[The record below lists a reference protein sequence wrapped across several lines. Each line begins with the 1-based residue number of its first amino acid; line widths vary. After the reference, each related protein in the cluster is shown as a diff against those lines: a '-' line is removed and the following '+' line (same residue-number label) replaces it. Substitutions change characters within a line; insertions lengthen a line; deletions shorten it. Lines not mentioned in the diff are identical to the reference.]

1 MTKIATLL
9 FTAIMFAATG
19 AAAKDPIVQ
28 RCEVLR
34 AAASKVISES
44 CIDLRTSKDQALAL
58 TARLKPNESV
68 ETTILK

>member
-1 MTKIATLL
+1 
-9 FTAIMFAATG
+9 
-19 AAAKDPIVQ
+19 
-28 RCEVLR
+28 
-34 AAASKVISES
+34 VISES